1 MGNAL
6 RRGKPPRLP
15 LLCGRYRA
23 RPSQQDPKHLPL
35 NVLSIQSRV
44 VYGHVGNAAAGFLL
58 ERLGHEAWPID
69 TVTFSNHLGY
79 DTFRGRSH
87 GPEELAPLVEGLA
100 LVGALQRCDAV
111 LSGYLGQAGNAAVVL
126 DAVQRVRAANPGALY
141 LCDPVMGDRVGGLY
155 VKPGVVEAFATQLIP
170 AADILTPNAFE
181 AEHLTGGTTTSL
193 DGALDVADRLAV
205 LGGGDA
211 GKTVIITSVQRAETG
226 PGMIETLA
234 RQGQAAWLVT
244 TPRLEVPIYGAGDAF
259 AALFL
264 GFYLAGRDL
273 PGALVRAVSGLFAIF
288 EKSPRDQTGE
298 LALSAAGDALRAAP
312 RFTAERVR

>member
-1 MGNAL
+1 MRSGVASRL
-6 RRGKPPRLP
+6 ACPYCARRILPAPPHASP
-15 LLCGRYRA
+15 
-23 RPSQQDPKHLPL
+23 LPL

-44 VYGHVGNAAAGFLL
+44 VYGHVGNAAAGFVL

-79 DTFRGRSH
+79 ETFRGRTH
-87 GPEELAPLVEGLA
+87 GPEELAPLVEGLG
-100 LVGALQRCDAV
+100 LVGALKRCDAV

-126 DAVQRVRAANPGALY
+126 DAVQRVRAARPGALY
-141 LCDPVMGDRVGGLY
+141 LCDPVMGDRGGGLY

-181 AEHLTGGTTTSL
+181 AEHLTGGSTATL
-193 DGALDVADRLAV
+193 EGALAVADKLAA

-211 GKTVIITSVQRAETG
+211 GKTVIVTSVMLDGTG
-226 PGMIETLA
+226 PGRIETLA
-234 RQGQAAWLVT
+234 RAGNAAWLVT
-244 TPRLEVPIYGAGDAF
+244 TPRLEVPLYGAGDSF

-264 GFYLAGRDL
+264 GFTLDGHNV
-273 PGALVRAVSGLFAIF
+273 PEALVRAVSGLFAIF